1 MLTEKGKGNI
11 MKKIRLQRKKVYSEE
26 FKRARIKEYESG
38 EFSIIE
44 LTKLYNIGSSTIYT
58 WIYKYSTYNKKSL
71 KVVEMKESGQQK
83 VKELKNKITDL
94 ERIVGQKQIQID
106 YLEAIIEIASK
117 EHSIEIKKNSNMKL
131 LSGSGII
138 RK

>member
-1 MLTEKGKGNI
+1 